1 MELLW
6 LSSAHGCVPS
16 IYDEN
21 NLFLGWAHRPS
32 TELDGAPNFRLIRRA
47 VSNRVQTWSH
57 ELMFI
62 FSLFLHMHTREKKSE
77 KIAGREIKKTSTV
90 FKFS

>member
-21 NLFLGWAHRPS
+21 NLFLGWAHQPS

-47 VSNRVQTWSH
+47 VSNRVQT
-57 ELMFI
+57 
-62 FSLFLHMHTREKKSE
+62 
-77 KIAGREIKKTSTV
+77 
-90 FKFS
+90 